1 MSPAEDSLRNPLWAF
16 KRKCG
21 FRRRPKACPQNQKLR
36 PAPAFANEDFALH
49 FVSDTDVTKVLTFP
63 ILIAALEE
71 AHRRP
76 KMEVLD
82 AFLGS
87 ETGQYV
93 IRSAVDPGRYMASKM
108 FTSFPANLAE
118 GKMPAVQA
126 VCVLFDGTNGRPLA
140 AMDGTEITHWRTAAD
155 SALGAKL
162 LAAPNPET
170 LLVVGAGEMSEW
182 LVRGHRT
189 VRPSLQRVL
198 IWNRSPERASEL
210 AGRLAADGVKAETT
224 ADLDAAT
231 READII
237 TTCTRSHAPLIK
249 GRNLR
254 PGTHLDLVG
263 GYTPRTREADD
274 DAAKRSRVFVD
285 RRESAFH
292 GVGDILQPIASGAIS
307 EKDVLGDLYD
317 LAGGRVQGRTSP
329 SDVTFFKNAGG
340 GHLDLMTCEAVF
352 QQLGAKLG

>member
-1 MSPAEDSLRNPLWAF
+1 M
-16 KRKCG
+16 
-21 FRRRPKACPQNQKLR
+21 
-36 PAPAFANEDFALH
+36 H
-49 FVSDTDVTKVLTFP
+49 FVSDTEVTKALTFP
-63 ILIAALEE
+63 ILIAALEA

-82 AFLGS
+82 AFLGV
-87 ETGQYV
+87 EKGQYV

-108 FTSFPANLAE
+108 FTSFPSNLAE

-126 VCVLFDGTNGRPLA
+126 VCVLFDGTNGKPLA

-170 LLVVGAGEMSEW
+170 LLCVGAGEMSDW
-182 LVRGHRT
+182 LIRGHRS

-198 IWNRSPERASEL
+198 IWNRNAVRAADL
-210 AGRLAADGVKAETT
+210 AKRLAADGIKAETVT
-224 ADLDAAT
+224 DLDAAT

-237 TTCTRSHAPLIK
+237 TTCTRAHQPLIK
-249 GRNLR
+249 GANLR

-263 GYTPRTREADD
+263 GYTPQTREADD
-274 DAAKRSRVFVD
+274 EAARRSRVFVD
-285 RRESAFH
+285 MRESAFH
-292 GVGDILQPIASGAIS
+292 GVGDILQPIANGAIR
-307 EKDVLGDLYD
+307 EKDVLGDHYD
-317 LAGGRVQGRTSP
+317 LASGRVQGRTSP
-329 SDVTFFKNAGG
+329 SDITFFKNAGG